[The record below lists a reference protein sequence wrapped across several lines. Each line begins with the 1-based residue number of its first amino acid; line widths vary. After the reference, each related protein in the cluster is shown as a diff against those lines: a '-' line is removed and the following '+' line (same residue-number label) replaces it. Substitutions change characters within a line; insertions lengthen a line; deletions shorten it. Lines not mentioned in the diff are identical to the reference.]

1 MLTTLPQQVTLACEQ
16 APKCSGGKGGWG
28 GGGGGGEE
36 NRLPKRAE
44 RDLREKKGT
53 QRWVGAFFL
62 SQVPLHLGACL
73 QAK

>member
-28 GGGGGGEE
+28 GGGGLGE

-44 RDLREKKGT
+44 RDQREKKGT
-53 QRWVGAFFL
+53 QRAFFL